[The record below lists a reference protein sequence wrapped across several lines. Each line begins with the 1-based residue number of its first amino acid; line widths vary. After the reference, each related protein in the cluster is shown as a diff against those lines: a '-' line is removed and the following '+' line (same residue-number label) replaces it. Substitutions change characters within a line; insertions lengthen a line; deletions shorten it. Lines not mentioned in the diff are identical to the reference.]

1 MDLLSKVLT
10 GHVLLKTEIMDITK
24 EIEEID
30 KWLDM
35 DIEEVSLIDS
45 AEKRLNYLQKVLVL
59 SEKNLLKGKK
69 KMKNIKAKP
78 ERTAEVIELFTV
90 LNNAKKLQ
98 DLTAKYQRDGD
109 DKYFDKKVAHL
120 NRVMEQ
126 LEQYHSRKNK
136 PGAA

>member
-1 MDLLSKVLT
+1 MNLLNKVLN
-10 GHVLLKTEIMDITK
+10 GHVLLPTEV
-24 EIEEID
+24 ENIENEVLEID

-45 AEKRLNYLQKVLVL
+45 AKERLNYLQKVLVL

-69 KMKNIKAKP
+69 KMKDIKAKP
-78 ERTAEVIELFTV
+78 ERTAEIIDMFTV

-120 NRVMEQ
+120 NLVMEQ
-126 LEQYHSRKNK
+126 LQTYQDSFKKR
-136 PGAA
+136 GA

>member
-1 MDLLSKVLT
+1 MNLLNKVLN
-10 GHVLLKTEIMDITK
+10 GYVLLPTEI
-24 EIEEID
+24 ENIENEVVEID

-35 DIEEVSLIDS
+35 DIEEISLIDS
-45 AEKRLNYLQKVLVL
+45 AKERLNYLQKVLVL

-69 KMKNIKAKP
+69 KMKDIKAKP
-78 ERTAEVIELFTV
+78 ERTAEIIDMFTV

-120 NRVMEQ
+120 NLVMEQ
-126 LEQYHSRKNK
+126 LQAYQDSIKKR
-136 PGAA
+136 GA

>member
-1 MDLLSKVLT
+1 MDLLTKVLQ
-10 GHVLLKTEIMDITK
+10 GYVLKMTEVEDIND

-59 SEKNLLKGKK
+59 SEKNLLKGKR
-69 KMKNIKAKP
+69 KMKDMKAKT
-78 ERTAEVIELFTV
+78 ERTAEIIDMFTV

-109 DKYFDKKVAHL
+109 NKYFDKKVAHL
-120 NRVMEQ
+120 NLVMEQ
-126 LEQYHSRKNK
+126 LQAYQDSLKKR
-136 PGAA
+136 GA

>member
-1 MDLLSKVLT
+1 MDLLTKVLQ
-10 GHVLLKTEIMDITK
+10 GYVLKMTEVE
-24 EIEEID
+24 EINDEVDEID

-78 ERTAEVIELFTV
+78 ERTAEIIDMFTV

-109 DKYFDKKVAHL
+109 NKYFDKKVAHL
-120 NRVMEQ
+120 NLVMEQ
-126 LEQYHSRKNK
+126 LQAYQDSLKKR
-136 PGAA
+136 GA

>member
-1 MDLLSKVLT
+1 MDLLTKVLQ
-10 GHVLLKTEIMDITK
+10 GYVLKRTELEDIND

-35 DIEEVSLIDS
+35 ELEQSLIDNS
-45 AEKRLNYLQKVLVL
+45 TERLTYLIKVLEI

-69 KMKNIKAKP
+69 VIKMKQSKQTKS
-78 ERTAEVIELFTV
+78 AEIIDMFTIF
-90 LNNAKKLQ
+90 NSAKKLQ

>member
-59 SEKNLLKGKK
+59 SEKNFLKGKK
-69 KMKNIKAKP
+69 KMKEVKAKT
-78 ERTAEVIELFTV
+78 EKTAEVIDLFTV

-120 NRVMEQ
+120 NLVMEQ
-126 LEQYHSRKNK
+126 LQAYQDSLKKR
-136 PGAA
+136 GA

>member
-1 MDLLSKVLT
+1 MDLLTKVLQ
-10 GHVLLKTEIMDITK
+10 GYVLKRTEVEDIND
-24 EIEEID
+24 EVEEID

-35 DIEEVSLIDS
+35 DIEDISLIDS

-69 KMKNIKAKP
+69 KMKDIKAKP
-78 ERTAEVIELFTV
+78 ERTAEIIDMFTV

-98 DLTAKYQRDGD
+98 DLTARYQRGGD

-120 NRVMEQ
+120 NLVMEQ
-126 LEQYHSRKNK
+126 LQAYQDDLKKR
-136 PGAA
+136 GA

>member
-10 GHVLLKTEIMDITK
+10 GHVLLKTEILDITK

-59 SEKNLLKGKK
+59 SEKNFLKGKK
-69 KMKNIKAKP
+69 KMKEVKAKT
-78 ERTAEVIELFTV
+78 EKTAEVIDLFTV

-120 NRVMEQ
+120 NLVMEQ
-126 LEQYHSRKNK
+126 LQTYQDSLKKR
-136 PGAA
+136 GA

>member
-1 MDLLSKVLT
+1 MDLLTKVLQ
-10 GHVLLKTEIMDITK
+10 GYVLKMTEVEDINN
-24 EIEEID
+24 EVEEID

-45 AEKRLNYLQKVLVL
+45 AKERLNYLQKVLVL

-69 KMKNIKAKP
+69 KMKDIKAKP
-78 ERTAEVIELFTV
+78 ERTAEIIDMFTV

-120 NRVMEQ
+120 NLVMEQ
-126 LEQYHSRKNK
+126 LQTYQDSFKKR
-136 PGAA
+136 GA

>member
-1 MDLLSKVLT
+1 MNFLNKVLN
-10 GHVLLKTEIMDITK
+10 GHVLLPTEV
-24 EIEEID
+24 ENIENEVLEID

-45 AEKRLNYLQKVLVL
+45 AKERLNYLQKVLVL

-69 KMKNIKAKP
+69 KMKDIKAKP
-78 ERTAEVIELFTV
+78 ERTAEIIDMFTV

-120 NRVMEQ
+120 NLVMEQ
-126 LEQYHSRKNK
+126 LQTYQDSFKKR
-136 PGAA
+136 GA